1 MPRQIELL
9 NWRMVFLLSSQ
20 GELLGGW
27 TMQSWRS
34 QLVSYVPV
42 MPIQR
47 QIQLLIWGKAFL
59 LSYTRLL
66 GSWTRWSKRPQL
78 KMPQLLV
85 LEKTSQLIHHQI
97 GGHRGTIISKGGVC
111 ENRVSDGCDILASSF
126 SINWILPH
134 IYMTFW
140 YFCVGEINSSH
151 PKPDRGKLIAWCGR
165 SCWWCCQYN
174 LSSWVGGWC
183 VC

>member
-9 NWRMVFLLSSQ
+9 NWRTVFLPSSH
-20 GELLGGW
+20 GELLGSW

-42 MPIQR
+42 KPTQR

-85 LEKTSQLIHHQI
+85 PEKTSQLIHHQI
-97 GGHRGTIISKGGVC
+97 GGHRGTIISKGGGAKTGWVMDVISWLLVFPSI
-111 ENRVSDGCDILASSF
+111 EFFLTYIWHVDIFVLEKST
-126 SINWILPH
+126 H
-134 IYMTFW
+134 
-140 YFCVGEINSSH
+140 
-151 PKPDRGKLIAWCGR
+151 LIQNQTGG
-165 SCWWCCQYN
+165 
-174 LSSWVGGWC
+174 SW
-183 VC
+183 